1 MSMLE
6 IKNISKSFRDGSEE
20 NHVLSGLSLSV
31 ESGEIVAVLGPSGSG
46 KSTFLSIAGLLLS
59 ADSGEVFI
67 GGKEVSKLPK
77 SKWTRYRKEHIGF
90 IFQSHQ
96 LLPYLN
102 SADQLTLFQD
112 KKNVSKVDA
121 MELLKE
127 LDVDSC
133 KKKYPA
139 KMSGGEKQ
147 RVAIARAFVNDPEI
161 ILADEPTASLD
172 AKRGRVVVQMIRDEV
187 KKRGK
192 VAVVVTHDERIL
204 DLMDKVYRLEN
215 GRLTEHGRRFF
226 QVFL

>member
-31 ESGEIVAVLGPSGSG
+31 ES
-46 KSTFLSIAGLLLS
+46 
-59 ADSGEVFI
+59 
-67 GGKEVSKLPK
+67 
-77 SKWTRYRKEHIGF
+77 
-90 IFQSHQ
+90 
-96 LLPYLN
+96 
-102 SADQLTLFQD
+102 
-112 KKNVSKVDA
+112 
-121 MELLKE
+121 
-127 LDVDSC
+127 
-133 KKKYPA
+133 
-139 KMSGGEKQ
+139 GEKQ

-215 GRLTEHGRRFF
+215 GRLTEISNS
-226 QVFL
+226 

>member
-59 ADSGEVFI
+59 ADSGDVFI

-77 SKWTRYRKEHIGF
+77 SKWTGYRKEHIGF

-215 GRLTEHGRRFF
+215 GRLTEISNS
-226 QVFL
+226 

>member
-67 GGKEVSKLPK
+67 GGKDVSKLPK

-215 GRLTEHGRRFF
+215 GRLTEISNS
-226 QVFL
+226 

>member
-46 KSTFLSIAGLLLS
+46 NSTFLSIAGLLLS

-215 GRLTEHGRRFF
+215 GRLTEISNS
-226 QVFL
+226 

>member
-31 ESGEIVAVLGPSGSG
+31 ESGEIVAVLGG

-215 GRLTEHGRRFF
+215 GRLTEISNS
-226 QVFL
+226 

>member
-1 MSMLE
+1 MLE

-215 GRLTEHGRRFF
+215 GRLTEISNS
-226 QVFL
+226 

>member
-133 KKKYPA
+133 
-139 KMSGGEKQ
+139 
-147 RVAIARAFVNDPEI
+147 
-161 ILADEPTASLD
+161 
-172 AKRGRVVVQMIRDEV
+172 
-187 KKRGK
+187 
-192 VAVVVTHDERIL
+192 
-204 DLMDKVYRLEN
+204 
-215 GRLTEHGRRFF
+215 
-226 QVFL
+226 

>member
-147 RVAIARAFVNDPEI
+147 RMAIARAFVNNPEI

-215 GRLTEHGRRFF
+215 GRLTEISNS
-226 QVFL
+226 

>member
-215 GRLTEHGRRFF
+215 GRLKK
-226 QVFL
+226 VK

>member
-90 IFQSHQ
+90 IFQSHR

-172 AKRGRVVVQMIRDEV
+172 
-187 KKRGK
+187 
-192 VAVVVTHDERIL
+192 DERIL

-215 GRLTEHGRRFF
+215 GRLTEISNS
-226 QVFL
+226 

>member
-1 MSMLE
+1 M
-6 IKNISKSFRDGSEE
+6 
-20 NHVLSGLSLSV
+20 
-31 ESGEIVAVLGPSGSG
+31 
-46 KSTFLSIAGLLLS
+46 
-59 ADSGEVFI
+59 
-67 GGKEVSKLPK
+67 SKLPK

-215 GRLTEHGRRFF
+215 GRLTEISNS
-226 QVFL
+226 

>member
-112 KKNVSKVDA
+112 KKNVSKVDV

-215 GRLTEHGRRFF
+215 GRLTEISNS
-226 QVFL
+226 

>member
-90 IFQSHQ
+90 I
-96 LLPYLN
+96 
-102 SADQLTLFQD
+102 
-112 KKNVSKVDA
+112 SK
-121 MELLKE
+121 
-127 LDVDSC
+127 S
-133 KKKYPA
+133 PA
-139 KMSGGEKQ
+139 FAVFKF
-147 RVAIARAFVNDPEI
+147 RRPVNAFP
-161 ILADEPTASLD
+161 
-172 AKRGRVVVQMIRDEV
+172 G
-187 KKRGK
+187 
-192 VAVVVTHDERIL
+192 
-204 DLMDKVYRLEN
+204 
-215 GRLTEHGRRFF
+215 
-226 QVFL
+226 

>member
-1 MSMLE
+1 M
-6 IKNISKSFRDGSEE
+6 
-20 NHVLSGLSLSV
+20 
-31 ESGEIVAVLGPSGSG
+31 
-46 KSTFLSIAGLLLS
+46 
-59 ADSGEVFI
+59 
-67 GGKEVSKLPK
+67 
-77 SKWTRYRKEHIGF
+77 
-90 IFQSHQ
+90 
-96 LLPYLN
+96 PYLN

-215 GRLTEHGRRFF
+215 GRLTEISNS
-226 QVFL
+226 

>member
-67 GGKEVSKLPK
+67 GEKEVSKLPK

-215 GRLTEHGRRFF
+215 GRLTEISNS
-226 QVFL
+226 

>member
-112 KKNVSKVDA
+112 KKNVSKVDT

-215 GRLTEHGRRFF
+215 GRLTEISNS
-226 QVFL
+226 

>member
-147 RVAIARAFVNDPEI
+147 RVAIARAFVNNPEI

-215 GRLTEHGRRFF
+215 GRLTEISNS
-226 QVFL
+226 

>member
-59 ADSGEVFI
+59 TDSGEVFI

-215 GRLTEHGRRFF
+215 GRLTEISNS
-226 QVFL
+226 

>member
-77 SKWTRYRKEHIGF
+77 WKWTRYRKEHIGF

-215 GRLTEHGRRFF
+215 GRLTEISNT
-226 QVFL
+226 

>member
-215 GRLTEHGRRFF
+215 GRLTEISNS
-226 QVFL
+226 

>member
-90 IFQSHQ
+90 IFQSHR

-172 AKRGRVVVQMIRDEV
+172 AKRCRVVVQMIRDEV

-215 GRLTEHGRRFF
+215 GRLTEISNS
-226 QVFL
+226 

>member
-46 KSTFLSIAGLLLS
+46 KSTFLSMAGLLLS

-215 GRLTEHGRRFF
+215 GRLTEISNS
-226 QVFL
+226 

>member
-67 GGKEVSKLPK
+67 GEKEVSKLPK
-77 SKWTRYRKEHIGF
+77 SKWTGYRKEHIGF

-215 GRLTEHGRRFF
+215 GRLTEISNS
-226 QVFL
+226 

>member
-90 IFQSHQ
+90 IFQSHR

-215 GRLTEHGRRFF
+215 GRLTEISNS
-226 QVFL
+226 